1 MARWL
6 LAAVLHVLAG
16 IMPVGALAQ
25 NYPSHPVR
33 IIIPNA
39 PGGGTDTFGRVLSQ
53 KLGEIFDQTVIVENR
68 PGAQGNIGTA
78 LGAKAA
84 PDGYTLT
91 MAYVSSFAVSP
102 HVYSNIG
109 FDPLTDFVPVALGVR
124 QPYLLVTGPGASFS
138 TMRELAQAARARPNA
153 LSFASTSSQTELIG
167 VVFQMMT
174 DTRMLY
180 VPYKTATVAVVE
192 LSRGEVDVMVASLP
206 SAIPFIQSGKLK
218 PIAVTG
224 GQRVA
229 ALPDVPS
236 AREAGYPEFD
246 VSGWYGI
253 VAPAGTPAD
262 IVRTLNEQINRV
274 LAMPDVQET
283 LRAAGFEPSPMSPD
297 DFGRLIRED
306 YARWGK
312 VVSASR
318 NLKQ

>member
-1 MARWL
+1 MVRQL
-6 LAAVLHVLAG
+6 LAFVLHLA
-16 IMPVGALAQ
+16 VGLSSFAAFAQ
-25 NYPSHPVR
+25 HYPDRPVR

-53 KLGEIFDQTVIVENR
+53 KLGEIFQQTVIIENR

-91 MAYVSSFAVSP
+91 LAYVSSFAVSP

-109 FDPLTDFVPVALGVR
+109 FDPLKDFVPVALGVR
-124 QPYLLVTGPGASFS
+124 QPYLLVTGPGAAFS
-138 TMRELAQAARARPNA
+138 TMRELAQAAKSRPNA
-153 LSFASTSSQTELIG
+153 LTFASTSSQTELIG

-206 SAIPFIQSGKLK
+206 SAIPFVHSGKLK

-224 GQRVA
+224 GERIV

-253 VAPAGTPAD
+253 VAPAGTPPD
-262 IVRTLNEQINRV
+262 IVRILNTQINRV

-283 LRAAGFEPSPMSPD
+283 LRAAGFEPSPISAEA
-297 DFGRLIRED
+297 FGQLIRED

-312 VVSASR
+312 VVEASKK
-318 NLKQ
+318 LKQ